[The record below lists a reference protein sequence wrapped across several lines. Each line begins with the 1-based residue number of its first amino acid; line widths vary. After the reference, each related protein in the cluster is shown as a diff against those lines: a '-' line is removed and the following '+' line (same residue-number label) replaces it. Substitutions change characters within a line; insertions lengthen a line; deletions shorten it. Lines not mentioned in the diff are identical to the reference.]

1 MNEFELINRITEIL
15 GATTRGDGVLIG
27 PGDDAAVVTI
37 PEGYDLVITTD
48 TLVVGRHFPVNASGE
63 LVGYRSI
70 GVNLSDLAAMGAEA
84 KYCLVSLTM
93 PEVDE
98 LWVDAFARGILRA
111 ASRFRVAIVGGNLSR
126 GPLSISVA
134 AHGIV
139 PSRGALLRSGAQPGN
154 RIFVSG
160 QLGSGHAALA
170 ANEQRF
176 YMVEPRLDLGVAL
189 RGIATSA
196 IDISDGLV
204 ADLGHICEASGVG
217 ARLLADSLPVAGG
230 IERKQVLS
238 CGDDYELLFTASE
251 KPDVDEPIT
260 DIGQIVEG
268 SGVTVVSDASLP
280 SNVGTGYR
288 HF

>member
-1 MNEFELINRITEIL
+1 MNEFELIDRITEIL
-15 GATTRGDGVLIG
+15 GTTTQGDGVLIG
-27 PGDDAAVVTI
+27 PGDDAAVVAV
-37 PEGYDLVITTD
+37 PEGCDLVITTD
-48 TLVVGRHFPVNASGE
+48 TLVVGRHFPVNAPGD

-93 PEVDE
+93 PELNEV
-98 LWVDAFARGILRA
+98 WVEAFARGLAKA
-111 ASRFRVAIVGGNLSR
+111 ASRYRVAIVGGNLAR
-126 GPLSISVA
+126 GPLSVSVA

-139 PSRGALLRSGAQPGN
+139 PSRGALLRSGAEPGD

-160 QLGSGHAALA
+160 QLGVGHAALTL
-170 ANEQRF
+170 NEPRF
-176 YMVEPRLDLGVAL
+176 YMVEPRLNLGIAL
-189 RGIATSA
+189 RGIATAA

-204 ADLGHICEASGVG
+204 ADLEHICDASGVG
-217 ARLLADSLPVAGG
+217 ARVFADSLPIAGG
-230 IERKQVLS
+230 IEREQVFS

-260 DIGQIVEG
+260 AIGQIVEG
-268 SGVTVVSDASLP
+268 SGVTVVSEASSP
-280 SNVGTGYR
+280 SNFGTGYR